1 MESMDV
7 AEWQRRLENYFMVDG
22 VTGEPLI
29 PVLNMESAYGI
40 YVVERFHGQFV
51 LMDSFFGFFIE
62 TIDRA
67 VKFARLKK
75 WPSEYSNYPL
85 VLHYYVTIFRSF
97 RAAENLLKSGYP
109 LDGYALLRDLK
120 DRAIFVG
127 ALVHGKTSFQKLL
140 GIFEDQSLTSI
151 TEKEYQRIKKR
162 RKDEEYR
169 ILNEMI
175 RRKSGLPADVQK
187 ELETWEN
194 LFHEEV
200 HGSRLTFAKNIG
212 WLQGKEPLSLGPI
225 PNEGSIA
232 PYINRASEIGW
243 LFLRTFPFLQLEPN
257 AFGKEWREKWT
268 VLDDS
273 FRIMIQALEKMGKKI
288 GQAIPVLVN
297 MKFTFPDD
305 LYYHE

>member
-1 MESMDV
+1 MDV

-22 VTGEPLI
+22 VTGKPLI
-29 PVLNMESAYGI
+29 PVLNMESDYGI
-40 YVVERFHGQFV
+40 YVVERFKGQFV
-51 LMDSFFGFFIE
+51 LMDSFFGFFVE
-62 TIDRA
+62 TINKA
-67 VKFARLKK
+67 VKFASLKK
-75 WPSEYSNYPL
+75 WPPEYSYYPL

-127 ALVHGKTSFQKLL
+127 ALVHGKTSFQKLSGVL
-140 GIFEDQSLTSI
+140 ENQFVTSI

-162 RKDEEYR
+162 RKDEECR
-169 ILNEMI
+169 VLNEMI

-187 ELETWEN
+187 ELEIWEN
-194 LFHEEV
+194 LFHEGV
-200 HGSRLTFAKNIG
+200 HGSRLTFARDIG
-212 WLQGKEPLSLGPI
+212 WLQGKRPLSLGPI
-225 PNEGSIA
+225 PDEGSIA

-273 FRIMIQALEKMGKKI
+273 FLIMIQALEKAGKKI

>member
-1 MESMDV
+1 MDV

-22 VTGEPLI
+22 VTGKPLL
-29 PVLNMESAYGI
+29 PVLNMESDYGR
-40 YVVERFHGQFV
+40 YVVERFLGQFV
-51 LMDSFFGFFIE
+51 LMDSFFTFFIE
-62 TIDRA
+62 TVDKA

-75 WPSEYSNYPL
+75 WPPEYSIYPF
-85 VLHYYVTIFRSF
+85 VLLYYITIFRSF

-127 ALVHGKTSFQKLL
+127 ALVHGKTSFRKLL
-140 GIFEDQSLTSI
+140 GILEKQSVPSI
-151 TEKEYQRIKKR
+151 TEKEYQTIKRR
-162 RKDEEYR
+162 RKDEQRR
-169 ILNEMI
+169 ILDEMI

-187 ELETWEN
+187 ELEIWEN

-200 HGSRLTFAKNIG
+200 HGSLLTFSKDIG
-212 WLQGKEPLSLGPI
+212 WLQGKQPLSFGPI
-225 PNEGSIA
+225 PNDGSIA
-232 PYINRASEIGW
+232 MYINRASEIGW

-273 FRIMIQALEKMGKKI
+273 FRIMIQSLEKIGKKI
-288 GQAIPVLVN
+288 GHVFPILINAR
-297 MKFTFPDD
+297 FTFPDD